1 MTTHPNGA
9 HTEDQRT
16 TGPQRQDRRQG
27 ASVAPIRMI
36 FRVVP
41 IALLVCLVMLL
52 VGAFIP
58 DTAYGHWTEP
68 GRDFLLSIYSAG
80 GPPPHFG

>member
-1 MTTHPNGA
+1 MTTHPNDA
-9 HTEDQRT
+9 HAEDQRT
-16 TGPQRQDRRQG
+16 TRPQRQNRRQG
-27 ASVAPIRMI
+27 AARGPIRMI
-36 FRVVP
+36 LRIVL

>member
-1 MTTHPNGA
+1 
-9 HTEDQRT
+9 
-16 TGPQRQDRRQG
+16 
-27 ASVAPIRMI
+27 MI
-36 FRVVP
+36 FRVVA

-52 VGAFIP
+52 VGVFVP